1 MKKVLKTYSL
11 SNSHLSL
18 LMREH
23 YIEIMARLEKIQE
36 RDGYDLL
43 RYQMTK
49 NLSKYVQNEIEKS
62 QNPDTCENAKLLVSE
77 SFLNHFCFNKEL
89 LKLFSRSVILILQEM
104 VGLV

>member
-11 SNSHLSL
+11 SNNHLSL

-43 RYQMTK
+43 RYQMTQ

-62 QNPDTCENAKLLVSE
+62 QNPDACENAKLLVSE
-77 SFLNHFCFNKEL
+77 SF
-89 LKLFSRSVILILQEM
+89 
-104 VGLV
+104 